1 MIPILFDSTET
12 SFTSEGLGRLT
23 GAIVCDVA
31 EERNGSFE
39 LKLQYPVNGKLIQ
52 SLVPGNYILST
63 HDDSEDP
70 EPFEIYQ
77 VSEPLEG
84 FVTVNA
90 WHISYQLNGIIANP
104 FTAASCSAALA
115 ALPGASINSNPF
127 TFWTDKSVNGTYKLD
142 VPRSVRSIL
151 GGSEGSILDVYGTGE
166 YKFEKYLVRLY
177 LNRGT
182 NNGVSIRYAKNLVS
196 LDRTRDASNQFNAV
210 APFWES
216 EDSVVYLDHLVV
228 RTGETAG
235 RAIVLDLSNDF
246 DEQPTTAQLEAA
258 AQSYVDAS
266 NNNVVK
272 ENIKVDFVQL
282 WQTEEYKAFANLQ
295 RVKLCDTVNIIYERL
310 GLNATA
316 KVIKVVYDALKER
329 YSSME
334 LGEPRVSLSQQIA
347 QDVAGD
353 VLKNVVTKSVMQ
365 SAIEHATELISG
377 GLGGYIKYNYL
388 ADGTP
393 SEMLI
398 MDSPDEA
405 TAVNII
411 RLNQNGIG
419 FSNDGGATYRSAWTI
434 DGQFVADFITTGNL
448 NANLI
453 TTGTLDAA
461 RIAANSIDISKLTAT
476 AQAALM
482 TSSSS
487 KTQYYLS
494 TSSSSAT
501 GGSWQDTVPTW
512 TSGKYIWTRTS
523 TTKTFADG
531 TSSTT
536 TSTAI
541 YDSAL
546 TTALST
552 ASTASSNASSAL
564 TNAATA
570 QSTANGAN
578 SREQLIYISKPSGTT
593 SVSGNKTWVT
603 NATGNQNVW
612 TTKRPVYNS
621 SYPVLFVATQ
631 RQTVSQTS
639 GTTCTCTT
647 PVIDQTTTVIDGGHI
662 TTGTIDA
669 SVVNVTNLNASNI
682 TSGTINAINITG
694 SAITGSTLLST
705 SSSGSVGIAN
715 GTINLYANST
725 GSGTPFSTIKHVTDG
740 QQGDSVEWRNTGY
753 TKLVNTGGGQWTAD
767 FLQFALDASSPSLKF
782 LIYKDSTGAVI
793 EARNSYRF
801 YVNGAQIYANKRGA
815 GDNAALVIRNGT
827 ASTDTCLSLKRTDT
841 DREIEMLIGNGGTN
855 RGLYIRDANYS
866 GWLLYYDDTYSHI
879 NKPLALSSALALA
892 YGGTGHGAQSAVT
905 SGVVTRSSG
914 ATITKQSFIKFGKIA
929 FLYLFLTYSTSV
941 SSSNNLF
948 VGTIASGYRPSQ
960 MGGGGGYYGGGNVQV
975 NAATDGTLTV
985 RVCGGV
991 AIAAANGI
999 GVMIQYNLA

>member
-23 GAIVCDVA
+23 GATVCDVA

-39 LKLQYPVNGKLIQ
+39 LELQYPVNGKLIQ

-127 TFWTDKSVNGTYKLD
+127 TFWTDKSVSGTYKLE

-177 LNRGT
+177 LNRGA

-216 EDSVVYLDHLVV
+216 EDAVVYLDHLVV

-266 NNNVVK
+266 SNNVVK

-295 RVKLCDTVNIIYERL
+295 RVKLCDTVNIVYERL

-365 SAIEHATELISG
+365 SAIEHATDLISG

-405 TAVNII
+405 TAVHII

-419 FSNDGGATYRSAWTI
+419 FSSDGGNTYASAWTI
-434 DGQFVADFITTGNL
+434 DGQFVADFIT
-448 NANLI
+448 A
-453 TTGTLDAA
+453 GTLDAN
-461 RIAANSIDISKLTAT
+461 RIAAGSLSISQL
-476 AQAALM
+476 
-482 TSSSS
+482 
-487 KTQYYLS
+487 
-494 TSSSSAT
+494 SSA
-501 GGSWQDTVPTW
+501 
-512 TSGKYIWTRTS
+512 
-523 TTKTFADG
+523 
-531 TSSTT
+531 
-536 TSTAI
+536 
-541 YDSAL
+541 
-546 TTALST
+546 
-552 ASTASSNASSAL
+552 
-564 TNAATA
+564 A
-570 QSTANGAN
+570 QSSLNY
-578 SREQLIYISKPSGTT
+578 REQIVYISKPAGTT
-593 SVSGNKTWVT
+593 SVSANTTWIT
-603 NATGNQNVW
+603 NTTGNQNTW
-612 TTKRPVYNS
+612 TTKRPVYNG
-621 SYPVLFVATQ
+621 SYPVLFVAVQ
-631 RQTVSQTS
+631 RQSVAQSS
-639 GTTCTCTT
+639 GTSCTCTT

-682 TSGTINAINITG
+682 TSGTLNAINISG
-694 SAITGSTLLST
+694 STITGSTLLST
-705 SSSGSVGIAN
+705 SPSGSVGIAN
-715 GTINLYANST
+715 GCINLYANST
-725 GSGTPFSTIKHVTDG
+725 GTGTPFSVIKHVYDS
-740 QQGDSVEWRNTGY
+740 QQGDSVEWTNSGF
-753 TKLVNTGGGQWTAD
+753 TKLVNTGGGQWTAN
-767 FLQFALDASSPSLKF
+767 FLQFALNPSSPILELLIFPDSSGTHTRINTDYVEINGWAGITFTTSNARQTRNNLLLGTSLLASGVGNSSTAVSSAAYDYIGFIVTGYPQSNYQSTCFIPKAALSSSATPWQIADEGKYIGF
-782 LIYKDSTGAVI
+782 EMWLSGDNVYARVTKTTGSSTGAD
-793 EARNSYRF
+793 
-801 YVNGAQIYANKRGA
+801 K
-815 GDNAALVIRNGT
+815 T
-827 ASTDTCLSLKRTDT
+827 
-841 DREIEMLIGNGGTN
+841 
-855 RGLYIRDANYS
+855 
-866 GWLLYYDDTYSHI
+866 I
-879 NKPLALSSALALA
+879 NV
-892 YGGTGHGAQSAVT
+892 YG
-905 SGVVTRSSG
+905 
-914 ATITKQSFIKFGKIA
+914 II
-929 FLYLFLTYSTSV
+929 
-941 SSSNNLF
+941 
-948 VGTIASGYRPSQ
+948 
-960 MGGGGGYYGGGNVQV
+960 
-975 NAATDGTLTV
+975 
-985 RVCGGV
+985 
-991 AIAAANGI
+991 
-999 GVMIQYNLA
+999 